1 MEEVNRASPT
11 WRSQWTK
18 GKWLRRLLKPK
29 RLLYIDYM
37 NYVLLHICLC
47 NCADKM
53 YKTRKAALN
62 SVTAR
67 KKCCAMKTEPTR
79 MPAPF
84 SGHFK
89 AESEKL
95 ESKHRCFKLELLSRT
110 TANTLNADVATPLS
124 RPLCF

>member
-1 MEEVNRASPT
+1 MKGANFCYSKESGKLQGYFSPC
-11 WRSQWTK
+11 
-18 GKWLRRLLKPK
+18 
-29 RLLYIDYM
+29 I
-37 NYVLLHICLC
+37 
-47 NCADKM
+47 
-53 YKTRKAALN
+53 
-62 SVTAR
+62 
-67 KKCCAMKTEPTR
+67 MKTQLTQ

-89 AESEKL
+89 AQSEKL